1 MSNQTSRALRLDLT
15 IALCA
20 LFVSC
25 LAAGAAVYQGHL
37 IASQLSVTV
46 WPYITFRES
55 SGDTNVEVDLEN
67 VGSGPAIIG
76 AATLY
81 IDGKPQRSLKAS
93 LHTLGLRPNSGA
105 TVTLSNL
112 GPGAVIRAGDS
123 LALVRVDSKQ
133 FAALAGDA
141 MRRTRIEVCYCSMLQ
156 QCWRKAT
163 GEDHPTAVQA
173 CDRTGVASIDT

>member
-1 MSNQTSRALRLDLT
+1 MSKETSKALRLDLI

-25 LAAGAAVYQGHL
+25 LAAGAAVYQGHV
-37 IASQLSVTV
+37 IANQLSVTV

-55 SGDTNVEVDLEN
+55 SGDTDVEVDVEN

-76 AATLY
+76 SATLY
-81 IDGKPQRSLKAS
+81 VDGKPEAS
-93 LHTLGLRPNSGA
+93 LSSSLRKLGLRPNHGA

-112 GPGAVIRAGDS
+112 APGSVIRPGDS
-123 LALVRVDSKQ
+123 LALVRVQSKQ
-133 FAALAGDA
+133 FASLAGDA

-156 QCWRKAT
+156 QCWHKAT
-163 GEDHPTAVQA
+163 GDDHPTEVKQ
-173 CDRTGVASIDT
+173 CDRSGMSSINT